1 MQIFTSRES
10 LINWAREVGRRNG
23 FIVVIK
29 TSAAP
34 NKRNKKP
41 RLTLGCER
49 SGTYRETRITK
60 DGTGGKKMKQTGS
73 KKCGCPFTLQGKV
86 VGSDDEWMLHIVCG
100 VHNHPAADF
109 LEGHS
114 FAGRL
119 TKEETSLL
127 VDMSKNMVRPKDIL
141 VTLKHKNELNVST
154 MKTIYNARQRQR
166 VAERAGRSQMQ
177 QLLKLLAEHGYIE
190 WHRNCPVTDTVI
202 DLFFTHPTSLDL
214 LRAFPHV
221 LIMDCT
227 YKTNLY

>member
-49 SGTYRETRITK
+49 SGCYRDTRITK
-60 DGTGGKKMKQTGS
+60 DGIVGKKLKLTGS

-86 VGSDDEWMLHIVCG
+86 VGSNEEWMLHIVCG
-100 VHNHPAADF
+100 VHNHHAADF

-114 FAGRL
+114 FAGRYVQEYGSA
-119 TKEETSLL
+119 K
-127 VDMSKNMVRPKDIL
+127 
-141 VTLKHKNELNVST
+141 
-154 MKTIYNARQRQR
+154 
-166 VAERAGRSQMQ
+166 
-177 QLLKLLAEHGYIE
+177 GYIG
-190 WHRNCPVTDTVI
+190 DT
-202 DLFFTHPTSLDL
+202 
-214 LRAFPHV
+214 
-221 LIMDCT
+221 
-227 YKTNLY
+227 KT

>member
-1 MQIFTSRES
+1 MFGYVQIFISREA
-10 LINWAREVGRRNG
+10 LIDWAREVGRRNG

-34 NKRNKKP
+34 NRRNKKP

-49 SGTYRETRITK
+49 SGSYRDTRTTK
-60 DGTGGKKMKQTGS
+60 DGTVGKRLRQTGS

-86 VGSDDEWMLHIVCG
+86 VGSNEEWMLHVVCG

-127 VDMSKNMVRPKDIL
+127 ADMSKNMVRPKDIL
-141 VTLKHKNELNVST
+141 VTLKQKNELNVST
-154 MKTIYNARQRQR
+154 MKTIYNAR
-166 VAERAGRSQMQ
+166 
-177 QLLKLLAEHGYIE
+177 
-190 WHRNCPVTDTVI
+190 
-202 DLFFTHPTSLDL
+202 
-214 LRAFPHV
+214 
-221 LIMDCT
+221 
-227 YKTNLY
+227 